1 LNIYDYGIFLSHL
14 EIEVAKSKR
23 YGYNFSVM
31 TLEVQEEKQIELLRI
46 MVKTGFRMTDVITK
60 VGEGRYI
67 ILLNATRLSGA
78 EKLLD
83 RISRQMPYAYSLR
96 STIVEFEEDDTMDSI
111 LNRLHLN
118 VHENENL
125 G

>member
-1 LNIYDYGIFLSHL
+1 LSHL